1 VVPKIPGREDIADI
15 HIDVVL
21 TNQGEELENQSWQG
35 FSIKQ
40 YIRRNERAVIERV
53 LRDAGG
59 SVASA
64 ARPHRVQ
71 TSSKSHLVA

>member
-1 VVPKIPGREDIADI
+1 LLDALPQS
-15 HIDVVL
+15 

-53 LRDAGG
+53 VRDAGG

-64 ARPHRVQ
+64 ARPLGFKHHQ
-71 TSSKSHLVA
+71 SLISLLN